1 MHSIKH
7 KDART
12 IRIILGQNTSQAVIR
27 EIVWQMSCASKQKMN
42 VKRLFVKVKI
52 KINKLIL
59 LIKSHNKTR
68 LG

>member
-52 KINKLIL
+52 KNKLIL